1 MEKSFIFEKFE
12 DYLSSQYI
20 QINEAEVTS
29 TGFVGILGATDAQ
42 NLGESVAAKLGIK
55 TNMIYTIT
63 INGVKDMVTLGKAK
77 IYQGFPGIKESG
89 ASKSKEDYFFAKS
102 GETTQEI
109 KAAVGAKGN
118 AIIGFNQESA
128 MEVKASNNGLLAFM
142 RACTAMAYISG
153 PDGFSKNPW
162 NGKMIINIGNPV
174 ANEASR
180 QAGYLAVNI
189 DVNGSSDTRYTRI
202 DYKSAIDASNN
213 KGSIL
218 KYINESKS
226 FSAGYLVKDLL
237 TEAEEKQKTPAEM
250 QKEIKVI
257 GDTIADAIRASY
269 WTYSRKGSGGVNK
282 FSAYKPYFEA
292 FSLYIKT
299 IGKEDWKNLKPE
311 NRVAGLSAYVLATIL
326 QPIFKQIGQT
336 YPMNYKVVD
345 IFPQC
350 KQILAALGKGQDQKY
365 LGKAMG
371 ILKGMLDIYK
381 PTKYAK
387 IPAFDPVLGEF
398 WDAISSAIITR
409 AAITFSANVNKPGFG
424 EEEGGPGEGGG
435 GEQSEIKKNKSGEV

>member
-1 MEKSFIFEKFE
+1 MKKNFIFERFE
-12 DYLSSQYI
+12 DYLSSQYT
-20 QINEAEVTS
+20 QINEAEVTN

-42 NLGESVAAKLGIK
+42 NLGEGVATKLGIK
-55 TNMIYTIT
+55 TNTIYTIT

-118 AIIGFNQESA
+118 AIIGFNQASA

-153 PDGFSKNPW
+153 LDGFSKNPW

-174 ANEASR
+174 ANETSR

-189 DVNGSSDTRYTRI
+189 DVNGSSDPRYSGI
-202 DYKSAIDASNN
+202 FYKSAIDASNN

-226 FSAGYLVKDLL
+226 FSTGYLVKDLL

-257 GDTIADAIRASY
+257 GDTIADAIRASH

-292 FSLYIKT
+292 SDLYKKT
-299 IGKEDWKNLKPE
+299 VGKEDWKNSSLE
-311 NRVAGLSAYVLATIL
+311 NRCAYVLATIL

-350 KQILAALGKGQDQKY
+350 KQILAALGKGEDQKY

-371 ILKGMLDIYK
+371 ILKGMLDVYK

-398 WDAISSAIITR
+398 WDAISSAITKR
-409 AAITFSANVNKPGFG
+409 AAITFSSNVNKPGFG